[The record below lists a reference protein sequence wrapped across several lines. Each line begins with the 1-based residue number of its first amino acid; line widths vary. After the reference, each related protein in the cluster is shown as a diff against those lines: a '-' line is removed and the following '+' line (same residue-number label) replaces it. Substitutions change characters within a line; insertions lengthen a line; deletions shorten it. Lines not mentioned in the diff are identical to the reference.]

1 LSVHVAHCIARAIE
15 KDTQVDQEVITKM
28 LKYLSNIKKEIK
40 SLSLSESARAAIE
53 SFALYV
59 RKLMGVDTSKPA
71 ITLLSGK
78 KKGKVKY
85 YVSDDV
91 KGSNTIH

>member
-1 LSVHVAHCIARAIE
+1 LSVYVAHCIARTIE

-53 SFALYV
+53 SFALYA

-85 YVSDDV
+85 YVSDGV